1 MEYDENIAI
10 KQIRKVLSDKSNAI
24 YNDDEILNVID
35 MIWDFYDENG
45 MLDIDLENGE
55 DDSEAIYSELCDY
68 VVRMLKKD
76 KEAKILPEDVP
87 AIVKAEVDYE
97 LSLEEGELS

>member
-45 MLDIDLENGE
+45 MLDIDLEDGE

-68 VVRMLKKD
+68 VIRMLKKD

-97 LSLEEGELS
+97 LSLEEGDLS

>member
-45 MLDIDLENGE
+45 MLDIDLEDGE

-68 VVRMLKKD
+68 VIRMLKKD